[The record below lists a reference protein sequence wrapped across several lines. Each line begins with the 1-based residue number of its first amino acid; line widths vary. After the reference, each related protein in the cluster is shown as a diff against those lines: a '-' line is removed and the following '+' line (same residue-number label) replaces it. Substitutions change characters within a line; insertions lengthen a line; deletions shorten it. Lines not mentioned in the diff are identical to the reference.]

1 MPDYTILVVD
11 YEPRSIAHFTRLFE
25 NAGYRVEVARDGL
38 AGRTKFSQILPDLTL
53 IEAMLP
59 RKNGFDLCQELKQ
72 TEHGKQSPV
81 LIITGVYK
89 GRKYRWEARHHYG
102 CDEFIEKPVEDERL
116 LATVVG
122 FLCRGKPTA
131 VSAHEPLDLS
141 ADGAV
146 FIDEKKPPTPRH
158 EPPPRG
164 RAPKPTAEP

>member
-11 YEPRSIAHFTRLFE
+11 YEPRSIEHFTRLFE

-38 AGRTKFSQILPDLTL
+38 AGRTKFGQIRPDLTL

-72 TEHGKQSPV
+72 TDHGKQSPV

-102 CDEFIEKPVEDERL
+102 CD
-116 LATVVG
+116 
-122 FLCRGKPTA
+122 
-131 VSAHEPLDLS
+131 
-141 ADGAV
+141 
-146 FIDEKKPPTPRH
+146 
-158 EPPPRG
+158 
-164 RAPKPTAEP
+164 